1 VSASTGY
8 FLPGALLMFK
18 VVNQQA
24 GMLLAVAA
32 SGLPM
37 PRARKVAGSEKAALI
52 WHFIKH
58 LVVRGQ
64 AIAQP
69 PSRVESHEPKHSSCA
84 YLVLRAERGGE
95 APTVVAVDGGKGLG
109 DVLLEVDDGLLEAA
123 VRVCEAEEGVEE
135 AVGRGGGGAGEH
147 SLGRRAL
154 PCVSGTREMRQAV
167 KPVRRR
173 GGSYAEGACACGCAV
188 GAEAERTRTAVLYEF
203 VSPLDEYCGPRGTN
217 QRRCRTA
224 GKRGTAAQN
233 FLPYRTPP
241 LPSVSLSIVIQG
253 NSTSTVARCRP
264 ANQYFPT
271 QAAPTS

>member
-8 FLPGALLMFK
+8 FLPGAQLMFR
-18 VVNQQA
+18 VINQQA

-37 PRARKVAGSEKAALI
+37 PRAQKAAGSEKTALI

-84 YLVLRAERGGE
+84 YLALRAERGGE
-95 APTVVAVDGGKGLG
+95 APAVVAVDGGKGLG

-135 AVGRGGGGAGEH
+135 AVGHGGGGAGEH
-147 SLGRRAL
+147 GLGRRAL

-173 GGSYAEGACACGCAV
+173 GGSYAEGARACGCAV
-188 GAEAERTRTAVLYEF
+188 GAEAEPKPNVHARQSSTNSFLRWMSIAVHAARINGG
-203 VSPLDEYCGPRGTN
+203 VA
-217 QRRCRTA
+217 QRP
-224 GKRGTAAQN
+224 N
-233 FLPYRTPP
+233 
-241 LPSVSLSIVIQG
+241 
-253 NSTSTVARCRP
+253 
-264 ANQYFPT
+264 
-271 QAAPTS
+271 AAPPHRIFFRMY